1 MVRVRTGVSILT
13 NYTNIYY
20 MVRVVMVRNNR
31 VTVRQ
36 IIEYRLGTHISHIL
50 ICFLVKIN
58 QNVHIVNVCSM

>member
-13 NYTNIYY
+13 IYY
-20 MVRVVMVRNNR
+20 MVRVRVVMVRNNR

-58 QNVHIVNVCSM
+58 QNVHIVNVCSV

>member
-13 NYTNIYY
+13 IYY
-20 MVRVVMVRNNR
+20 MVRVRVVMVRNNR